1 MFYFR
6 YIWAGLSAV
15 ILISI
20 CTVNVEL
27 MRICYSL
34 NQNKMMKLH
43 FMQNVTCLLFVFH
56 CMLW

>member
-6 YIWAGLSAV
+6 YIWAGISAV

-20 CTVNVEL
+20 CTVTVDL
-27 MRICYSL
+27 MRIFYSL
-34 NQNKMMKLH
+34 NQSQTTKLH
-43 FMQNVTCLLFVFH
+43 FMQNITCLLFVFH